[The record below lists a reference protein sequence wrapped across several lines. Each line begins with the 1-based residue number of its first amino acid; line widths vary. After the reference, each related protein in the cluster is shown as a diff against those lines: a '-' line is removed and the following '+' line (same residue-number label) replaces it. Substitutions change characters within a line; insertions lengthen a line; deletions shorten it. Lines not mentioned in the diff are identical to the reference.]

1 MGDELVVTIRLNDG
15 SELPAVDAIGAVE
28 FDVSI
33 LPDRDPLV
41 ASFSSVSQRLH
52 LSMPSCSRFAEWWDR
67 RNVTIAMKRKRRR
80 LTITTNDDG
89 LDVNLLGRGSKD
101 FYRDD

>member
-67 RNVTIAMKRKRRR
+67 GM
-80 LTITTNDDG
+80 
-89 LDVNLLGRGSKD
+89 
-101 FYRDD
+101 